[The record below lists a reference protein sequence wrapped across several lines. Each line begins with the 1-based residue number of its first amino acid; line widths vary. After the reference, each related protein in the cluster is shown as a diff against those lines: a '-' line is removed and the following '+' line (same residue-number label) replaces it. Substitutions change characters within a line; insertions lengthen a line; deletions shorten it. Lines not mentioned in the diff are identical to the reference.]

1 MGATQ
6 KITENFYI
14 QRFFDYWPSGQRG
27 RINIYSWK
35 KKLRWRHIFRENF
48 FSSCFIGQESF
59 ILSVRLTMGTDHCW
73 ELGNTRQKEE
83 GRECSVSFL
92 ARQVTLHLGHED
104 EGKSF
109 KSAVK
114 LFWYLVQSEGLGL
127 CFLSN
132 FLEQTNRSF
141 VLQLICDEGIDLW
154 THKNVSHL
162 TKHKQEQVYV
172 GS

>member
-1 MGATQ
+1 MEAH
-6 KITENFYI
+6 F
-14 QRFFDYWPSGQRG
+14 QR
-27 RINIYSWK
+27 
-35 KKLRWRHIFRENF
+35 EF

-59 ILSVRLTMGTDHCW
+59 ILSVRLTMGADHCW

-92 ARQVTLHLGHED
+92 ARQVTLHLRHED

-141 VLQLICDEGIDLW
+141 VLQLIGDEGIDLW

-162 TKHKQEQVYV
+162 TKHKQEQIYV

>member
-6 KITENFYI
+6 KIAENFYI
-14 QRFFDYWPSGQRG
+14 LRFFGCWLSWQRS
-27 RINIYSWK
+27 RINIYFWK
-35 KKLRWRHIFRENF
+35 KKFLREVHFQGETF
-48 FSSCFIGQESF
+48 LLASLDKKALSC
-59 ILSVRLTMGTDHCW
+59 SVRLTMGTDYCW

-83 GRECSVSFL
+83 GKECSVSFL

-114 LFWYLVQSEGLGL
+114 LFWYLVQSGGLGL

-141 VLQLICDEGIDLW
+141 VLLTVCTEGIDFGV
-154 THKNVSHL
+154 HKNVDHL
-162 TKHKQEQVYV
+162 AKEKQEYICV
-172 GS
+172 GI

>member
-14 QRFFDYWPSGQRG
+14 LRFFDCWLSGQRG
-27 RINIYSWK
+27 RINIYFWK
-35 KKLRWRHIFRENF
+35 KCLRRRCIFRERF
-48 FSSCFIGQESF
+48 FFFFLASLGKKALSC
-59 ILSVRLTMGTDHCW
+59 SVRLTMGTDHCW
-73 ELGNTRQKEE
+73 ELGNIRPKEE

-104 EGKSF
+104 QGKSF

-127 CFLSN
+127 RFFSN

-141 VLQLICDEGIDLW
+141 VLSPVCAEGVDLQVN
-154 THKNVSHL
+154 KNVSHL
-162 TKHKQEQVYV
+162 ARQK
-172 GS
+172 

>member
-14 QRFFDYWPSGQRG
+14 QRFFDYWLSRQRG
-27 RINIYSWK
+27 RINIYFWK
-35 KKLRWRHIFRENF
+35 KFDMEVHFQREIF

-73 ELGNTRQKEE
+73 ELGNTLQKEE
-83 GRECSVSFL
+83 RRKCSVSFL

-141 VLQLICDEGIDLW
+141 VLQLVCDEGTGLW
-154 THKNVSHL
+154 ELKNVNHL
-162 TKHKQEQVYV
+162 TKPKQKQVYI